1 MERFESKNHK
11 RVYIFNCPI
20 DALTM
25 KETVQIVDNVI
36 KEGKHIHHAVVNVA
50 KIVKMQEDKELY
62 NSIVN
67 ADIINADGMP
77 IVWASRLLGK
87 PLPERV
93 AGIDLMQE
101 LIKLAYNRK
110 YKIFFFGAREE
121 VVKKVVEKYSREY
134 SPEIIA
140 GYRNGYYSEEEEPLI
155 AKQIAE
161 SGANILFVGISSPK
175 KEKFLYKY
183 KHILKN
189 VNFIMGVGGSFDVI
203 AGKIKRAPKWMQKCG
218 LEWVYRLVQE
228 PRRMWRRYLI
238 GNTKFVIL
246 VIKEFLKTK
255 IKYKKYIKSL

>member
-1 MERFESKNHK
+1 
-11 RVYIFNCPI
+11 
-20 DALTM
+20 M
-25 KETVQIVDNVI
+25 KETVQIIDNAI
-36 KEGKHIHHAVVNVA
+36 KEGKHIHHAVVNAA

-238 GNTKFVIL
+238 GNTKFIIL
-246 VIKEFLKTK
+246 VIKEFLKTRFK
-255 IKYKKYIKSL
+255 

>member
-1 MERFESKNHK
+1 
-11 RVYIFNCPI
+11 
-20 DALTM
+20 M
-25 KETVQIVDNVI
+25 KETVQIIDNAI
-36 KEGKHIHHAVVNVA
+36 KEGKHIHHAVVNAA

-110 YKIFFFGAREE
+110 YKIFFFGAKEE

-238 GNTKFVIL
+238 GNTKFIIL
-246 VIKEFLKTK
+246 VIKEFLKTRFK
-255 IKYKKYIKSL
+255 

>member
-1 MERFESKNHK
+1 MKYCDFKNQK
-11 RVYIFNCPI
+11 KVYIFNCPI

-77 IVWASRLLGK
+77 IVWASRLLRK

-140 GYRNGYYSEEEEPLI
+140 GYRLSLI
-155 AKQIAE
+155 
-161 SGANILFVGISSPK
+161 
-175 KEKFLYKY
+175 
-183 KHILKN
+183 HI
-189 VNFIMGVGGSFDVI
+189 
-203 AGKIKRAPKWMQKCG
+203 
-218 LEWVYRLVQE
+218 
-228 PRRMWRRYLI
+228 
-238 GNTKFVIL
+238 
-246 VIKEFLKTK
+246 
-255 IKYKKYIKSL
+255 

>member
-1 MERFESKNHK
+1 MKQFDLKNHK
-11 RVYIFNCPI
+11 RIYIFNCPI

-25 KETVQIVDNVI
+25 KETVQIIDMAI
-36 KEGKHIHHAVVNVA
+36 KEGKHIHHVVVNAA
-50 KIVKMQEDKELY
+50 KIVKMQEDKDLY
-62 NSIVN
+62 NSVVN

-77 IVWASRLLGK
+77 IVWASKLLRN

-101 LIKLAYNRK
+101 LIKLAYRQG

-121 VVKKVVEKYSREY
+121 VVKKVVEKYSKEY

-140 GYRNGYYSEEEEPLI
+140 GYRNGYYSEKEEPLI

-161 SGANILFVGISSPK
+161 SGANILFVAISSPK

-183 KHILKN
+183 KDVLKN

-203 AGKIKRAPKWMQKCG
+203 AGKVKRAPKWMQRCG
-218 LEWVYRLVQE
+218 LEWFYRLLQE
-228 PRRMWRRYLI
+228 PRRMWKRYLI
-238 GNTKFVIL
+238 GNTKFMIL
-246 VIKEFLKTK
+246 FLKEFLK
-255 IKYKKYIKSL
+255 IKLHKKQKLKSN

>member
-1 MERFESKNHK
+1 MGELKSKNYK
-11 RVYIFNCPI
+11 KIYIFNCPI
-20 DALTM
+20 DVLTM
-25 KETVQIVDNVI
+25 KETVQIVDNAV

-110 YKIFFFGAREE
+110 YKIFFFGAKEE

-134 SPEIIA
+134 SSEIIA
-140 GYRNGYYSEEEEPLI
+140 GYRNGYYSEEEELLI
-155 AKQIAE
+155 AKQIAK

-238 GNTKFVIL
+238 GNTKFIIL
-246 VIKEFLKTK
+246 VIKEFLKTRFK
-255 IKYKKYIKSL
+255 

>member
-1 MERFESKNHK
+1 
-11 RVYIFNCPI
+11 
-20 DALTM
+20 M
-25 KETVQIVDNVI
+25 KETVQIIDNAI
-36 KEGKHIHHAVVNVA
+36 KEGKHVHHAVVNAA

-110 YKIFFFGAREE
+110 YKIFFFGAKEE

-238 GNTKFVIL
+238 GNTKFIIL
-246 VIKEFLKTK
+246 VIKEFLKTRFK
-255 IKYKKYIKSL
+255 

>member
-1 MERFESKNHK
+1 MKYCDFKNQK
-11 RVYIFNCPI
+11 KVYVFNCPI

-110 YKIFFFGAREE
+110 YKIFFFGAKEE
-121 VVKKVVEKYSREY
+121 VVKKVVEKYSKEY

-238 GNTKFVIL
+238 GNTKFIIL
-246 VIKEFLKTK
+246 VIKEFLKTRFK
-255 IKYKKYIKSL
+255 

>member
-1 MERFESKNHK
+1 MKYCDFKNQK
-11 RVYIFNCPI
+11 KVYIFNCPI

-25 KETVQIVDNVI
+25 KETVQIIDNAI
-36 KEGKHIHHAVVNVA
+36 KEGKHIHHAVVNAA

-140 GYRNGYYSEEEEPLI
+140 GYRNGYYSEKEEPLI

-218 LEWVYRLVQE
+218 LEWVCRLLQE
-228 PRRMWRRYLI
+228 PRRMWRRYLV
-238 GNTKFVIL
+238 GNTKFIVL
-246 VIKEFLKTK
+246 VIKEFLKTR
-255 IKYKKYIKSL
+255 IK

>member
-1 MERFESKNHK
+1 MKYCDFKNQK
-11 RVYIFNCPI
+11 KVYVFNCPI

-25 KETVQIVDNVI
+25 KETVQIIDTAI
-36 KEGKHIHHAVVNVA
+36 KEGKHIHHAVVNAA

-121 VVKKVVEKYSREY
+121 VVKKVVEKYSKEY

-238 GNTKFVIL
+238 GNTKFIIL
-246 VIKEFLKTK
+246 VIKEFLKTRFK
-255 IKYKKYIKSL
+255 

>member
-1 MERFESKNHK
+1 MKYCDFKNQK
-11 RVYIFNCPI
+11 KVYVFNCPI

-25 KETVQIVDNVI
+25 KETVQIIDNAI
-36 KEGKHIHHAVVNVA
+36 KEGKHVHHAVVNAA

-110 YKIFFFGAREE
+110 YKIFFFGAKEE
-121 VVKKVVEKYSREY
+121 VVKKVVKKYSKEY

-238 GNTKFVIL
+238 GNTKFIIL
-246 VIKEFLKTK
+246 VIKEFLKTRFK
-255 IKYKKYIKSL
+255 

>member
-1 MERFESKNHK
+1 VKYCDFKNQK
-11 RVYIFNCPI
+11 KVYVFNCPI

-25 KETVQIVDNVI
+25 KETVQIIDNAI
-36 KEGKHIHHAVVNVA
+36 KEGKHVHHAVVNAA

-110 YKIFFFGAREE
+110 YKIFFFGAKEE

-238 GNTKFVIL
+238 GNTKFIIL
-246 VIKEFLKTK
+246 VIKEFLKTRFK
-255 IKYKKYIKSL
+255 

>member
-1 MERFESKNHK
+1 MKYCDFKNQK
-11 RVYIFNCPI
+11 KVYIFNCPI

-25 KETVQIVDNVI
+25 KETVQIIDTAI
-36 KEGKHIHHAVVNVA
+36 KEGKHIHHAVVNAA

-121 VVKKVVEKYSREY
+121 VVKKVVEKYSKEY

-218 LEWVYRLVQE
+218 LEWVYRLLQE

-246 VIKEFLKTK
+246 VIKEFLKAR
-255 IKYKKYIKSL
+255 IK

>member
-1 MERFESKNHK
+1 MKYCDFKNQK
-11 RVYIFNCPI
+11 KVYVFNCPI

-25 KETVQIVDNVI
+25 KETVQIIDNAI

-77 IVWASRLLGK
+77 IVWASRLLRK

-110 YKIFFFGAREE
+110 YKIFFFGSKEE
-121 VVKKVVEKYSREY
+121 VVKKVVKKYSKEY

-238 GNTKFVIL
+238 GNTKFIIL
-246 VIKEFLKTK
+246 VIKEFLKTRFK
-255 IKYKKYIKSL
+255 

>member
-1 MERFESKNHK
+1 VKYCDFKNQK
-11 RVYIFNCPI
+11 KVYVFNCPI

-25 KETVQIVDNVI
+25 KETVQIIDNAI
-36 KEGKHIHHAVVNVA
+36 KEGKHIHHAVVNAA

-110 YKIFFFGAREE
+110 YKIFFFGAKEE
-121 VVKKVVEKYSREY
+121 VVKKVVKKYSKEY

-189 VNFIMGVGGSFDVI
+189 VNFIMGVGGSFDVV

-238 GNTKFVIL
+238 GNTKFIIL
-246 VIKEFLKTK
+246 VIKEFLKTRFK
-255 IKYKKYIKSL
+255 

>member
-1 MERFESKNHK
+1 MKKLNFKNQK
-11 RVYIFNCPI
+11 KVYIFNCPI

-25 KETVQIVDNVI
+25 KETVQIIDNAI
-36 KEGKHIHHAVVNVA
+36 KEGKHIHHAVVNAA

-110 YKIFFFGAREE
+110 YKIFFFGAKEE
-121 VVKKVVEKYSREY
+121 VVKKVVKKYSKEY

-140 GYRNGYYSEEEEPLI
+140 GYRNGYYSEEEESLI

-161 SGANILFVGISSPK
+161 SRANILFVGISSPK

-203 AGKIKRAPKWMQKCG
+203 AGKIKRAPKWMQKYG

-238 GNTKFVIL
+238 GNTKFIIL
-246 VIKEFLKTK
+246 VIKEFLKTRFK
-255 IKYKKYIKSL
+255 

>member
-1 MERFESKNHK
+1 MGELKSKNYEK
-11 RVYIFNCPI
+11 IYIFNCPI
-20 DALTM
+20 DVLTM
-25 KETVQIVDNVI
+25 KETVQIVDNAV
-36 KEGKHIHHAVVNVA
+36 KEGKHIHHAVVNAA

-110 YKIFFFGAREE
+110 YKIFFFGAKEE
-121 VVKKVVEKYSREY
+121 VVKKVVKKYSKEY

-140 GYRNGYYSEEEEPLI
+140 GYRNGYYSEEEESLI

-161 SGANILFVGISSPK
+161 SKANILFVGISSPK

-203 AGKIKRAPKWMQKCG
+203 AGKIKRAPKWMQKYG

-238 GNTKFVIL
+238 GNTKFIIL
-246 VIKEFLKTK
+246 VIKEFLKTRFK
-255 IKYKKYIKSL
+255 

>member
-1 MERFESKNHK
+1 MTLKIK
-11 RVYIFNCPI
+11 KKVYVFNCPI

-25 KETVQIVDNVI
+25 KETVQIIDNAI
-36 KEGKHIHHAVVNVA
+36 KEGKHVHHAVVNAA

-110 YKIFFFGAREE
+110 YKIFFFGAKEE
-121 VVKKVVEKYSREY
+121 VVKKVVKKYSKEY

-238 GNTKFVIL
+238 GNTKFIIL
-246 VIKEFLKTK
+246 VIKEFLKTRFK
-255 IKYKKYIKSL
+255 

>member
-1 MERFESKNHK
+1 MKYCDFKNQK
-11 RVYIFNCPI
+11 KVYVFNCPI

-25 KETVQIVDNVI
+25 KETVQIIDNAI
-36 KEGKHIHHAVVNVA
+36 KEGKHIHHAVVNAA

-110 YKIFFFGAREE
+110 YKIFFFGAKEE
-121 VVKKVVEKYSREY
+121 VVKKVVKKYSKEY

-189 VNFIMGVGGSFDVI
+189 VNFIMGVGGSFDVV

-238 GNTKFVIL
+238 GNTKFIIL
-246 VIKEFLKTK
+246 VIKEFLKTRFK
-255 IKYKKYIKSL
+255 

>member
-1 MERFESKNHK
+1 MKYCDFKNQK
-11 RVYIFNCPI
+11 KVYVFNCPI

-25 KETVQIVDNVI
+25 KETVQIIDNAI

-110 YKIFFFGAREE
+110 YKIFFFGSKEE
-121 VVKKVVEKYSREY
+121 VVKKVVKKYSKEY

-238 GNTKFVIL
+238 GNTKFIIL
-246 VIKEFLKTK
+246 VIKEFLKTRFK
-255 IKYKKYIKSL
+255 